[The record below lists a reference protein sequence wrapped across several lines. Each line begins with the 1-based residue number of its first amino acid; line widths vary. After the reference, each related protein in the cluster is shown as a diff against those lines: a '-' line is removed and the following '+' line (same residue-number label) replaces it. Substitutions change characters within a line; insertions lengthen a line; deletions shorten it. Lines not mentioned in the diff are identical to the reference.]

1 MKNLKTHHCN
11 APLENLW
18 KAHVIST
25 FSHKQH
31 LCLNLENMNKLSL
44 RWGLESCS
52 LINLLPISAGIIS
65 FTWEST
71 LRKNKQSAVTS
82 SKTQEKEGSG
92 FSYCDSWMEV
102 LQPLRWS
109 CKENGRKKYRRKWDW
124 WWGCW
129 LWQWVRAWLNE
140 SLIMFDSPPLK
151 SHGLQRTQ
159 IRIAQEKLERS

>member
-1 MKNLKTHHCN
+1 MSEFGEHEQTIFK
-11 APLENLW
+11 
-18 KAHVIST
+18 
-25 FSHKQH
+25 
-31 LCLNLENMNKLSL
+31 M
-44 RWGLESCS
+44 R
-52 LINLLPISAGIIS
+52 AGIMLTDKSVANICRYHQLHLGEY
-65 FTWEST
+65 FE
-71 LRKNKQSAVTS
+71 KKQSAVTS

-102 LQPLRWS
+102 LQPLQWS
-109 CKENGRKKYRRKWDW
+109 YKGNGRKKYRRKWDW